1 MKAREIKKVNSFF
14 TTALICREYIA
25 IIAMM
30 PAMMENVKK
39 LDKLLLELQSSIEI
53 QALPI
58 THHAKEKMRLRE
70 EIAVLMDKISG
81 IIRAYALSVGNA
93 VIEGEFSQTYSQLFR
108 HRALDLS
115 VHCRHMIKF
124 LDHNLLCFRNFG
136 LKKDHLDQ
144 LKKLHKNFGEIS
156 PRGHRNIRTT
166 QTTKLIPKTIAA
178 IDRFIKEQML
188 PLIAAFEEFPA
199 FSKAFC
205 LSRKQIKYGRP
216 KEVLKNKIK
225 KYRSASALPRTRKS
239 SKPVLQL
246 KMVEREL
253 PEPLPYIQE

>member
-14 TTALICREYIA
+14 TTALVCREYIA
-25 IIAMM
+25 IVAMM

-39 LDKLLLELQSSIEI
+39 LDKLLLELQSSIEK

-58 THHAKEKMRLRE
+58 SHYAKEKMRLRK

-81 IIRAYALSVGNA
+81 IIRSYALSVGNL
-93 VIEGEFSQTYSQLFR
+93 VVEGNFSQTYSQLFR
-108 HRALDLS
+108 HSALVLS
-115 VHCRHMIKF
+115 AHCLYMIKF
-124 LDHNLLCFRNFG
+124 LDDNILCFRNFG

-144 LKKLHKNFGEIS
+144 LKMLHKNFNGIS
-156 PRGHRNIRTT
+156 PRLYRNSRMVETT
-166 QTTKLIPKTIAA
+166 IFIPKRITE
-178 IDRFIKEQML
+178 IDSFIKEQML
-188 PLIAAFEEFPA
+188 TLLPCFEEFPA
-199 FSKAFC
+199 FSKAFR

-225 KYRSASALPRTRKS
+225 KYHSAPALPRTRKS

-246 KMVEREL
+246 KIVEREL
-253 PEPLPYIQE
+253 PEPLPSTQE